1 MKHSK
6 LPWVPALIMLW
17 GGIALFISSCSATES
32 EQIVETMKKKGIE
45 YEYMLFPDE
54 GHGFAKPENRLKF
67 YAGGTRKV
75 ARNLL
80 GKILSRR
87 TPEGITKGRI
97 VELEEILTGEII

>member
-1 MKHSK
+1 
-6 LPWVPALIMLW
+6 
-17 GGIALFISSCSATES
+17 
-32 EQIVETMKKKGIE
+32 
-45 YEYMLFPDE
+45 MLFPDE

-80 GKILSRR
+80 RKILSCR

-97 VELEEILTGEII
+97 VEIGGDFDR